1 MEINATLIP
10 SNNNLRA
17 INIVEDL
24 IINEKGSPR
33 KGDILREK
41 ELLWKLLAFFL
52 LISMGNLALPA

>member
-10 SNNNLRA
+10 SNNHLHA

-41 ELLWKLLAFFL
+41 ELL
-52 LISMGNLALPA
+52 